1 MPDILWDYQ
10 PEISAD
16 PQKGTKRKV
25 GHPNSGTIGTVGT
38 APLLLHTHTLM
49 YITS

>member
-1 MPDILWDYQ
+1 MLKYKIPQIVTLT
-10 PEISAD
+10 

-25 GHPNSGTIGTVGT
+25 EHPNSGTIGTVGT
-38 APLLLHTHTLM
+38 APLLLHTHALM